1 MKTNLHCFVV
11 RLALALVAGASMGVA
26 PLRAA
31 DDIENLFK
39 MGREAYYK
47 GDLEQAQQLLTMVA
61 AQNPRHQETRILLG
75 DIRTKLRT
83 TAGSSLKKKYEG
95 VKLAKIEFTDVTLQE
110 ALDGL
115 RALSKNASGGQVV
128 PNFIVTD
135 PKVGTNKVSLTP
147 DRHAPHH
154 RHRLRGEGV
163 RCQGH
168 LRSACRALH
177 ECGGWLMSS
186 ASVLDMA
193 RDCGMIS
200 RHVH

>member
-1 MKTNLHCFVV
+1 MKTNLHCLVV
-11 RLALALVAGASMGVA
+11 RLALALVAGASIGVA

-110 ALDGL
+110 ALEGL

-135 PKVGTNKVSLTP
+135 PKIGTNKVSLTLTDMP
-147 DRHAPHH
+147 LTTAIDYVAKVSGAKATYDQHAV
-154 RHRLRGEGV
+154 LFT
-163 RCQGH
+163 
-168 LRSACRALH
+168 SAA
-177 ECGGWLMSS
+177 GG
-186 ASVLDMA
+186 
-193 RDCGMIS
+193 
-200 RHVH
+200 